1 MNWLMEK
8 LNRFSET
15 HQNIELRLNVTEKL
29 MDVAH
34 GEADIGVRCGKG
46 DWSGVNKTWLMD
58 EKLFWYAAHA
68 LYRLR
73 KLRAA
78 NGWQNKNSSMMIPC
92 TPVQIFL
99 HGKKS

>member
-1 MNWLMEK
+1 MTEAQDALKEITQGLDSLESGLNKLRGRQARSVVILTASQVLVMNWLMEK

-46 DWSGVNKTWLMD
+46 DWSG
-58 EKLFWYAAHA
+58 
-68 LYRLR
+68 
-73 KLRAA
+73 
-78 NGWQNKNSSMMIPC
+78 
-92 TPVQIFL
+92 
-99 HGKKS
+99 